1 MTNAHDPNFPVGLQI
16 KPLDIS
22 NQFMESGW
30 SFDASAQKDAICKY
44 GIAGRVWEAAF
55 ALKLYINPPPGWS
68 FEPRF
73 LDPHPDQS
81 SRLFVELGSGS
92 GVISH
97 YISQATKHTRDTLLV
112 TDLPEV
118 CPLLEENLRGNSER
132 LVIRPLS
139 WGNAEEA
146 RQIHSELISGT
157 DRFLTHIVCSD
168 LVYFPELL
176 SPLLRTLLQLS
187 SPPFI
192 NPTFT
197 TPQTIII
204 SYKIRS
210 FAKESVFWSAFGL
223 WFSFYPVLYK
233 ARASSSW
240 ARTGSTEDIP
250 FIFIAHRRP
259 ESSCWIVP
267 NDDQS
272 LLQGVGARGT
282 SCPKSDDT
290 FETLLL
296 MSVDDD
302 SDEDSS

>member
-1 MTNAHDPNFPVGLQI
+1 MTNPHDPNFPEGLQI
-16 KPLDIS
+16 KPLDS
-22 NQFMESGW
+22 SDQFLESGW
-30 SFDASAQKDAICKY
+30 SFDASAQKNAIRKY
-44 GIAGRVWEAAF
+44 GIAGRVWEAAL
-55 ALKLYINPPPGWS
+55 ALKLYINPPPEWS

-81 SRLFVELGSGS
+81 SRLFLELGSGS

-97 YISQATKHTRDTLLV
+97 YISQATRHTSDVVLV

-118 CPLLEENLRGNSER
+118 CPLLEENLRGNPKR
-132 LVIRPLS
+132 LIIRPLS

-157 DRFLTHIVCSD
+157 GRFLTHIVCSD

-176 SPLLRTLLQLS
+176 SPLLRTLIQLS
-187 SPPFI
+187 APPFL
-192 NPTFT
+192 NPSSSI
-197 TPQTIII
+197 PQSIII

-233 ARASSSW
+233 THSSASW
-240 ARTGSTEDIP
+240 KRTGSNEDVP
-250 FIFIAHRRP
+250 FIFIAHRKP
-259 ESSCWIVP
+259 ESLSWVVP
-267 NDDQS
+267 KDDTS
-272 LLQGVGARGT
+272 LLQGVGAQGSST
-282 SCPKSDDT
+282 PKSDDT

-296 MSVDDD
+296 MSLDNEE
-302 SDEDSS
+302 DEDSP